1 LNVGEIRGRGLFV
14 GIELV
19 RDRETRESLDDKA
32 LLGWVSD
39 TMKAKGLICRA
50 DDRLDSVIQLAPP
63 LTIERA
69 DLDHICRI
77 ITDTLDEMRG
87 KITGN

>member
-1 LNVGEIRGRGLFV
+1 
-14 GIELV
+14 
-19 RDRETRESLDDKA
+19 
-32 LLGWVSD
+32 
-39 TMKAKGLICRA
+39 MKERGLICSA

-63 LTIERA
+63 LNIARS

-87 KITGN
+87 KLKGD